1 MADPESEAPPGRV
14 VRFFDDDPAQMARIL
29 SAVAGLRARLE
40 ALREVSRAGSSAY
53 HGLSREIGFL
63 CVIEAQCIRA
73 IDVAAVRPVMKSL
86 ADAEAVAERVAR
98 REGRRV

>member
-1 MADPESEAPPGRV
+1 MSDNEGAAPPGRV
-14 VRFFDDDPAQMARIL
+14 VRYFDDDPAQMARIL

-73 IDVAAVRPVMKSL
+73 IDVAAVLPVMKSL
-86 ADAEAVAERVAR
+86 EDAEAVAERMAR